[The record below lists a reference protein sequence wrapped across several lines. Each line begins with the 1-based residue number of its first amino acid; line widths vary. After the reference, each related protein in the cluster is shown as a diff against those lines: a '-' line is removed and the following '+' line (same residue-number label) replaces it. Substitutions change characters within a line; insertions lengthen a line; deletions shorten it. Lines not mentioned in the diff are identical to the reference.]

1 MVVKSNSISTEREL
15 EPVRWERIDKIKSLI
30 KGKKITVSEDNI
42 DFLIK
47 LLKGFASPW
56 YPKENSL
63 EGVVFKKFQ
72 IWYSFLEDKIIL
84 IEGERLGDIQHQNV
98 LDKDVLYL
106 GIYNLNQS
114 RKSKKLVECYS
125 LIEYNDSWGTKQKGL
140 QLTDEDSAK
149 KFIVEYLTK
158 RVREKLKLVCE
169 RLVLKD
175 ETFIH
180 SGILGTE
187 GLLTSPKK
195 DVKFI
200 FNTPLSLLKKNERE
214 WMYSYLFFETADPL
228 KSTSDYDGEVKVV
241 EFESWDYLSTFR
253 EEFNQYLS
261 DIKTD
266 IVNMFIQPNS
276 YIGLKTMSTRSE
288 LLGLVCNWF
297 RKYFFTEE
305 AGVFSLKDSKVHCE
319 SLLCEKSK
327 YYHNQISINEL
338 LKEIAQL
345 SFDNDP
351 SNVILGLA
359 NITGEL
365 SGGQF
370 MSSVMS
376 NLKLSSS
383 FFFSPSTK
391 GNFIKLLFS
400 LLLESSIEDF
410 NKKEL
415 ESIVYDFENNLAI
428 GKISRNSTFLCDGYN
443 RKLILEELDSFAE
456 KKSLNKL
463 EELALD
469 VNLRYDLTTE
479 RQSLTFGHSQVDL
492 TILKSIADNIPV
504 KISGALLIKVDF
516 ETILKLLLDETDFNY
531 ESAYNRLKIIEEI
544 RKNNPEKVFVVIKN
558 LIEDSSDDIFFKQ
571 IEHLKGGIEAGL
583 YSEFR
588 NSNFLLDFIKLILD
602 LKKN

>member
-84 IEGERLGDIQHQNV
+84 IEGERLGDIQQQNV

-125 LIEYNDSWGTKQKGL
+125 LIEYNDSWGTKQKRL
-140 QLTDEDSAK
+140 QLTNEDSAK

-180 SGILGTE
+180 SGVLGTE
-187 GLLTSPKK
+187 GLLTSPKR

-228 KSTSDYDGEVKVV
+228 KSTSDYDGEIKVI
-241 EFESWDYLSTFR
+241 EFECWDYLSTFR

-266 IVNMFIQPNS
+266 IVNMFVQPNS

-305 AGVFSLKDSKVHCE
+305 AGVFYLKDSNIYCKNLYFE
-319 SLLCEKSK
+319 DSK
-327 YYHNQISINEL
+327 YYYNQINLIEL
-338 LKEIAQL
+338 LGEMARS
-345 SFDNDP
+345 SFN
-351 SNVILGLA
+351 SNTANVILGLA
-359 NITGEL
+359 EITGDL
-365 SGGQF
+365 AGHRISN
-370 MSSVMS
+370 SVMS
-376 NLKLSSS
+376 TLKLSSS
-383 FFFSPSTK
+383 FFLSTGTK
-391 GNFIKLLFS
+391 GKFVQLLFGK
-400 LLLESSIEDF
+400 LLESATKDF

-415 ESIVYDFENNLAI
+415 ELLVYDFQNGLTI
-428 GKISRNSTFLCDGYN
+428 GKLGRGSAFLGDGYN
-443 RKLILEELDSFAE
+443 KKLILEVLDSFIKE
-456 KKSLNKL
+456 KELDKL
-463 EELALD
+463 REFNLD
-469 VNLRYDLTTE
+469 IDLVYNLT
-479 RQSLTFGHSQVDL
+479 SKNNSITFGHSTVDL
-492 TILKSIADNIPV
+492 AILKSISNNIPV
-504 KISGALLIKVDF
+504 KISGSLFIRLEF
-516 ETILKLLLDETDFNY
+516 ETILKLLIDEVDFNY
-531 ESAYNRLKIIEEI
+531 QSTMDHIKIIKEI
-544 RKNNPEKVFVVIKN
+544 RDNNPGKVKVILENSEPELFSKQIDYLRVGIEDGIYDEFEKPKILLEFVN
-558 LIEDSSDDIFFKQ
+558 LILE
-571 IEHLKGGIEAGL
+571 LM
-583 YSEFR
+583 
-588 NSNFLLDFIKLILD
+588 
-602 LKKN
+602 KN

>member
-84 IEGERLGDIQHQNV
+84 IKGERLDDIQHQNV

-106 GIYNLNQS
+106 GVFNLNQS

-125 LIEYNDSWGTKQKGL
+125 VIESTDSYLGKEKSL
-140 QLTDEDSAK
+140 KLTDEDSAK

-158 RVREKLKLVCE
+158 RVREKLKLVCKQ
-169 RLVLKD
+169 LVLED

-180 SGILGTE
+180 SGIQGAE
-187 GLLTSPKK
+187 GLLTSPQR

-228 KSTSDYDGEVKVV
+228 KSTSNYDGEIKVI
-241 EFESWDYLSTFR
+241 ESCCWDYLSTFR
-253 EEFNQYLS
+253 EEFNQYLL

-276 YIGLKTMSTRSE
+276 YTGLKTMSTRSE
-288 LLGLVCNWF
+288 LLGLTCNWF

-305 AGVFSLKDSKVHCE
+305 AGVFYLKDSSVCCE
-319 SLLCEKSK
+319 NLYFEESK
-327 YYHNQISINEL
+327 YYSNQIAFIEL
-338 LKEIAQL
+338 LGEMSRS
-345 SFDNDP
+345 SFN
-351 SNVILGLA
+351 SNTANVILGLA
-359 NITGEL
+359 EITGEL
-365 SGGQF
+365 AGGRF
-370 MSSVMS
+370 TNSVMS
-376 NLKLSSS
+376 TLKLSTS
-383 FFFSPSTK
+383 FFFSTGTK
-391 GNFIKLLFS
+391 GKFVQLLFGK
-400 LLLESSIEDF
+400 LLESATKDF

-415 ESIVYDFENNLAI
+415 ERLVYDFQNWLTI
-428 GKISRNSTFLCDGYN
+428 GRVGRGSVFLGDAYN
-443 RKLILEELDSFAE
+443 KKLILEELDSFI
-456 KKSLNKL
+456 KNK
-463 EELALD
+463 ELDKLSEFNLD
-469 VNLRYDLTTE
+469 IDLVYNLT
-479 RQSLTFGHSQVDL
+479 SKNNSITFGHSTVDL
-492 TILKSIADNIPV
+492 AILKSISNNIPV
-504 KISGALLIKVDF
+504 KIGGSLFIRLEF
-516 ETILKLLLDETDFNY
+516 ETILKLLIDEVDFNY
-531 ESAYNRLKIIEEI
+531 QSTMDHIKIIKEI
-544 RKNNPEKVFVVIKN
+544 RENNPGKVKVILENSQPEFFSKQIDYLRVGIENGIYDEFEKPKTLLEFVN
-558 LIEDSSDDIFFKQ
+558 LILE
-571 IEHLKGGIEAGL
+571 LM
-583 YSEFR
+583 
-588 NSNFLLDFIKLILD
+588 
-602 LKKN
+602 KN

>member
-84 IEGERLGDIQHQNV
+84 IKGDRLDDIKHQNV
-98 LDKDVLYL
+98 LDKDIIYL
-106 GIYNLNQS
+106 GTFNLNQS
-114 RKSKKLVECYS
+114 RRSKKLVECYS
-125 LIEYNDSWGTKQKGL
+125 VIEYTDSYLGKEKSL
-140 QLTDEDSAK
+140 KLTDEDSAK
-149 KFIVEYLTK
+149 RFIVEYLTK
-158 RVREKLKLVCE
+158 RVREKLKLVCKQ
-169 RLVLKD
+169 LVLEE
-175 ETFIH
+175 ETFIKNRIP
-180 SGILGTE
+180 GAE

-253 EEFNQYLS
+253 KEFNQYLS

-305 AGVFSLKDSKVHCE
+305 AGVFYLKDSSVCCE
-319 SLLCEKSK
+319 NLCFEDSK
-327 YYHNQISINEL
+327 YYSNQIAFIEL
-338 LKEIAQL
+338 LGEISRA
-345 SFDNDP
+345 SFN
-351 SNVILGLA
+351 SNTESVVLGLA
-359 NITGEL
+359 EITGEL
-365 SGGQF
+365 AGGRF
-370 MSSVMS
+370 TSSVMS
-376 NLKLSSS
+376 TLKLSTS
-383 FFFSPSTK
+383 FFFSTGTK
-391 GNFIKLLFS
+391 GKFVQLLFGK
-400 LLLESSIEDF
+400 LLESATKDF

-415 ESIVYDFENNLAI
+415 ERLVYDFQNGLTI
-428 GKISRNSTFLCDGYN
+428 GKVGRGSVFLGDAYN
-443 RKLILEELDSFAE
+443 KKLILEELDSFI
-456 KKSLNKL
+456 KNK
-463 EELALD
+463 ELDKLSEFNLD
-469 VNLRYDLTTE
+469 IDLVYNLT
-479 RQSLTFGHSQVDL
+479 SKNNSITFGHSTVDL
-492 TILKSIADNIPV
+492 AILKSISNNIPV
-504 KISGALLIKVDF
+504 KIGGSLFIRLEF
-516 ETILKLLLDETDFNY
+516 ETILKLLIDEVDFNY
-531 ESAYNRLKIIEEI
+531 QSTMDHIKIIKEI
-544 RKNNPEKVFVVIKN
+544 RENNPGKVKVILENSQPEFFSKQIDYLRVGIENGIYDEFEKPKTLLEFVN
-558 LIEDSSDDIFFKQ
+558 LILE
-571 IEHLKGGIEAGL
+571 LM
-583 YSEFR
+583 
-588 NSNFLLDFIKLILD
+588 
-602 LKKN
+602 KN